1 MHRRQRMLRQYH
13 RFRLLLKINGVV
25 YSFERPHFLNTM
37 ESLKEYKIIVADAGL
52 RPAVLALL
60 KENDLPVTDLDE
72 KKPLF
77 ACIDHQ
83 KLVGTG
89 GLELFRD
96 CALLRSISIRKDL
109 QRKGLG
115 SFIVGELEKV
125 VMQRGMNCLYLLTTT
140 AQDFFAARGYEK
152 IDREEAPAEIKDTA
166 QFSSICPSS
175 AVVMRK
181 FLS

>member
-1 MHRRQRMLRQYH
+1 
-13 RFRLLLKINGVV
+13 
-25 YSFERPHFLNTM
+25 M
-37 ESLKEYKIIVADAGL
+37 ESFKEYKIIVADAGL

-72 KKPLF
+72 KKKPLF

-89 GLELFRD
+89 GLELLRD
-96 CALLRSISIRKDL
+96 CALLRSISIRKAL

-152 IDREEAPAEIKDTA
+152 IDREEASAEIKDTA